1 MISDVG
7 RIAYPNTRE
16 IRIIGSRQSLDL
28 MKLKNALT
36 DRGFAAES
44 LVNVELARTAES
56 SDACCAFPGVVVVE
70 GNAAGKAL
78 KRRLATIERTAVVNV
93 AHRIVESQT

>member
-28 MKLKNALT
+28 MKLKNELT
-36 DRGFAAES
+36 DNGFAAES
-44 LVNVELARTAES
+44 LETVELARRAES
-56 SDACCAFPGVVVVE
+56 SDACCTLLGDVVVD
-70 GNAAGKAL
+70 GKAAGKTL
-78 KRRLATIERTAVVNV
+78 NRRLATTERTKVVNV